1 MITDNNTNNTN
12 INIESIKNF
21 LFDNYKQIFLLIL
34 VFIIIFFVE
43 YITNINSILY
53 GFTPVPGIGIAT
65 KLSKNIIKSKKRS
78 LKQKRN
84 MLKKEIS

>member
-12 INIESIKNF
+12 INSIKDF
-21 LFDNYKQIFLLIL
+21 LFDNYKQIFLFIL
-34 VFIIIFFVE
+34 VFIIIFIVE